1 MNKSTYIY
9 ILLFLLT
16 SITLFLGS
24 KTFTTSIVIV
34 IIMLI
39 TFVKGQLIIDY
50 FMGLK
55 YVKLKY
61 RLFVSIWLLLI
72 IILITIS
79 FIIPIKE

>member
-61 RLFVSIWLLLI
+61 RLLLI